1 MDWELGMSDVHL
13 PLVGGLDS
21 GDSPAP
27 APLLQD
33 SPAWRVVHALCFL
46 LGGTTF
52 CAGTAVLYP
61 APTPLLATL
70 SAALYTLGSLGFLAV
85 DVLEFFTFTSP
96 CLLRSN
102 IALSALGSACYVAGS
117 IGYFP
122 ALLAASPAL
131 GVWGFLAGS
140 ALIGLSQLFKLRRI
154 ASNAG
159 EQQVRGD
166 AATACGVEGGAAAGA
181 WLFFAGTLLGMLSP
195 SAQLA
200 VLGLWM
206 GGSVAFTVGGVS
218 LAGRHC
224 GLGLS

>member
-1 MDWELGMSDVHL
+1 MSDVHL
-13 PLVGGLDS
+13 PLVGSLDS
-21 GDSPAP
+21 GDAAA

-33 SPAWRVVHALCFL
+33 TLTWKAVHAFCFL

-52 CAGTAVLYP
+52 CAGTAALYP
-61 APTPLLATL
+61 DPSPQLATL
-70 SAALYTLGSLGFLAV
+70 SAALYTVGSLGFLAV

-102 IALSALGSACYVAGS
+102 ILLSACGSAFYVAGS
-117 IGYFP
+117 LGYFP

-131 GVWGFLAGS
+131 GVWGFILGS
-140 ALIGLSQLFKLRRI
+140 ALIGLSQLCKLRRI
-154 ASNAG
+154 AHSAG
-159 EQQVRGD
+159 ALEVPGD

-181 WLFFAGTLLGMLSP
+181 WLFFAGTLLGLLNA

-218 LAGRHC
+218 LAWRHF